1 MWNFLKNDR
10 VQWSLI
16 AMVSLIA
23 LLMIPWKEEFL
34 GIRLLLLLNIAGCFI
49 KGFVTNKRW
58 QLWLKIILTVAVTTI
73 LILIL
78 TKVL

>member
-34 GIRLLLLLNIAGCFI
+34 GIRLLLLLNIAGCFVQ
-49 KGFVTNKRW
+49 GFVTNKRW

-73 LILIL
+73 FILIL